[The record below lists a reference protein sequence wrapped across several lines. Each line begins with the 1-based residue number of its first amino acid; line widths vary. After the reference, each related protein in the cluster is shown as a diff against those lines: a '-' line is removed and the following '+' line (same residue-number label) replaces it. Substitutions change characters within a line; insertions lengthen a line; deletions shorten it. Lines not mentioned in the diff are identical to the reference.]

1 MTKDKISKRGDTFYY
16 IEVWGA
22 AELRD
27 LKLSEILGS
36 EEVKPLGYY
45 YGSSVTQHIHQ
56 NIDCALF
63 WKSYDTTYNR
73 LRILQQEFLDL
84 NHREVKYH
92 YKIKNINREE
102 FINIIKLGKKY
113 KGYTEGSGY
122 LKNIN
127 LCNNEIH
134 YKKRI
139 EQLEVQKDI

>member
-27 LKLSEILGS
+27 LKLSEILG
-36 EEVKPLGYY
+36 EEETKPLGYY
-45 YGSSVTQHIHQ
+45 YGSSVTKHIHQ

-84 NHREVKYH
+84 EHREVKYH
-92 YKIKNINREE
+92 YKIKSINREE
-102 FINIIKLGKKY
+102 FISLIILGKKY
-113 KGYTEGSGY
+113 KGYTESSAY
-122 LKNIN
+122 LKNKN
-127 LCNNEIH
+127 LRNNEII
-134 YKKRI
+134 YKNKI
-139 EQLEVQKDI
+139 ELLDKIEI